1 MIDAQNISAGSSAL
15 QKWIREAFGAESQE
29 LGVTV
34 NDDTVRGLPAAW
46 YSLNKICGH
55 IGSLPLNLYYRP
67 DDEDAEIAR
76 LHPAYWLVRR
86 RPNALMTA
94 SAWRETMQHHA
105 LLHGDGRS
113 AIVRNGRGEP
123 SELILMRPDAWAI
136 VVEPGRTIAGQNVPA
151 RKWHVRIDDPESRIA
166 DADCL
171 HIMGLS
177 DDGFAGLGVI
187 EAAKQALGLAIA
199 QQTRAVM
206 SEKNG
211 ARLKFLL
218 KAPPGAFRNEADA
231 KAFIDRF
238 NEFHSG
244 SENADK
250 VGLIREGLAVE
261 QISQTNSEAQAIES
275 RKFSRQDIG
284 LLFCVEQ
291 MLGDDSS
298 VSYNSLEMKNQAYIN
313 NCLQRWMVRWEEEC
327 AAKLLTSTQYD
338 SDNYYFKFVTAALL
352 KGTTGERFKV
362 YQIARQIGVL
372 SANEVRELEDMNER
386 DDDGGDSYDNPAITT
401 PQAAPT
407 QPSPQRDDNSDDGEM
422 DTDEPALAA
431 RLRKVVAAR
440 MAAMVKVE
448 VSRVEQAAATQA
460 NFVGWLDDFY
470 ATWGERMATAVSECD
485 GPPAMASQWVADSQQ
500 RLLNVAGRVSSGLSE
515 AVRAECASWTERANQ
530 LATAIVAGSV

>member
-1 MIDAQNISAGSSAL
+1 M
-15 QKWIREAFGAESQE
+15 
-29 LGVTV
+29 
-34 NDDTVRGLPAAW
+34 PAAW

-151 RKWHVRIDDPESRIA
+151 RKWHVRIDDPEARIA

-218 KAPPGAFRNEADA
+218 KAPPGAFRNEQDA

-338 SDNYYFKFVTAALL
+338 SDEYYFKFVTAALL
-352 KGTTGERFKV
+352 KGTTADRYKV

-401 PQAAPT
+401 TQAAPA
-407 QPSPQRDDNSDDGEM
+407 QPSPQRDDDSDNGEM

-440 MAAMVKVE
+440 INWMVKTE
-448 VSRVEQAAATQA
+448 VTRVEQAAATHA
-460 NFVGWLDDFY
+460 DFVKWLEEFY
-470 ATWGERMATAVSECD
+470 ATWSDRVHNAVAECD
-485 GPPAMASQWVADSQQ
+485 GHESLATQWIADSQY
-500 RLLNVAGRVSSGLSE
+500 RLLNAVVGRGNANLTEV
-515 AVRAECASWTERANQ
+515 VRQECAMWTERANQ

>member
-29 LGVTV
+29 LGVSV
-34 NDDTVRGLPAAW
+34 NAGTVRGLPAAW

-151 RKWHVRIDDPESRIA
+151 RKWHVRIDDPEARIA

-218 KAPPGAFRNEADA
+218 KAPPGAFRNEQDA

-338 SDNYYFKFVTAALL
+338 SDEYYFKFVTAALL
-352 KGTTGERFKV
+352 KGTTADRYKV

-401 PQAAPT
+401 TQAAPA
-407 QPSPQRDDNSDDGEM
+407 QPSPQRDDDSDNGEM

-431 RLRKVVAAR
+431 RLRKVVASRLMVA
-440 MAAMVKVE
+440 VKVE
-448 VSRVEQAAATQA
+448 ISRVEQAAATQA
-460 NFVGWLDDFY
+460 NFVSWLDEFY
-470 ATWGERMATAVSECD
+470 ANWSDRMATVISECD
-485 GPPAMASQWVADSQQ
+485 GPQSLAAEWVADSRN
-500 RLLNVAGRVSSGLSE
+500 RLLEVAGRVSSGLGE
-515 AVRAECASWTERANQ
+515 AVRAECALWTERANQ

>member
-1 MIDAQNISAGSSAL
+1 MIDPQNISAGSSAL

-34 NDDTVRGLPAAW
+34 NAGTIRGLPAAW

-55 IGSLPLNLYYRP
+55 VGSLPLNLYYRP

-105 LLHGDGRS
+105 LLYGDGRS

-123 SELILMRPDAWAI
+123 NELILMRPDAWSI

-151 RKWHVRIDDPESRIA
+151 RTWHVRIDDPTARIA

-177 DDGFAGLGVI
+177 DDGFSGLGVI
-187 EAAKQALGLAIA
+187 DAAKQAMGLAIA

-211 ARLKFLL
+211 ARVKFLL

-238 NEFHSG
+238 NEYHAG
-244 SENADK
+244 SENADR

-261 QISQTNSEAQAIES
+261 QISQTNAEAQAIES

-327 AAKLLTSTQYD
+327 AAKLLTQTQYD
-338 SDNYYFKFVTAALL
+338 SDEYYFKFVTAALL
-352 KGTTGERFKV
+352 KGTTAERYKV
-362 YQIARQIGVL
+362 YQVARQIGVL
-372 SANEVRELEDMNER
+372 NANEIRELEDMNER
-386 DDDGGDSYDNPAITT
+386 SDPGGESYDNPAITT
-401 PQAAPT
+401 SQTATT
-407 QPSPQRDDNSDDGEM
+407 QPPASNGGNSDTGEV
-422 DTDEPALAA
+422 DTDQPAVAA
-431 RLRKVVAAR
+431 RLRKLVGARVAT
-440 MAAMVKVE
+440 MVKVE

-460 NFVGWLDDFY
+460 NFVGWLDEFY
-470 ATWGERMATAVSECD
+470 ASWSDKMAAVVSECD
-485 GPPAMASQWVADSQQ
+485 GPPTLATQWVADSQE
-500 RLLNVAGRVSSGLSE
+500 RLLSVAGRVSSGLSE
-515 AVRAECASWTERANQ
+515 AVHAECASWAERANQ